1 MKSTRDQI
9 ATLQAKQ
16 AKQSSSAIDRRD
28 SATNAGNFARNT
40 PTNAQYLSGAIPG
53 KLDIKSTADKARKGK

>member
-16 AKQSSSAIDRRD
+16 PKQECSAIDRRN
-28 SATNAGNFARNT
+28 AETNANNYARNT
-40 PTNAQYLSGAIPG
+40 PTNSQYLSGAIPG
-53 KLDIKSTADKARKGK
+53 KLDVKGTSDKARKGK

>member
-16 AKQSSSAIDRRD
+16 PSQECSAIDRRNT
-28 SATNAGNFARNT
+28 STNAGNFARNA
-40 PTNAQYLSGAIPG
+40 PTNAQYLSGAIPSDNNV
-53 KLDIKSTADKARKGK
+53 KATADKARKGK

>member
-9 ATLQAKQ
+9 AKLQAKQ
-16 AKQSSSAIDRRD
+16 PKQECSAIDRR
-28 SATNAGNFARNT
+28 NAEINANNFARNT

-53 KLDIKSTADKARKGK
+53 KLDVKSTADKARKGK

>member
-16 AKQSSSAIDRRD
+16 PKQECSAIDRRN
-28 SATNAGNFARNT
+28 AETNANNYARNT
-40 PTNAQYLSGAIPG
+40 PTNAQYLSGAIPSGNNVKATAG
-53 KLDIKSTADKARKGK
+53 KALKGK

>member
-16 AKQSSSAIDRRD
+16 PSQECSAIDRRN
-28 SATNAGNFARNT
+28 AETNAGNYARNT
-40 PTNAQYLSGAIPG
+40 PTNAQYLTGSIPSGNNVKA
-53 KLDIKSTADKARKGK
+53 TADKARKGK

>member
-28 SATNAGNFARNT
+28 SATNANNYARNT
-40 PTNAQYLSGAIPG
+40 PTNAQYLSGSIPSG
-53 KLDIKSTADKARKGK
+53 NNIKATADKARKGK

>member
-16 AKQSSSAIDRRD
+16 PKQECSAIDRRNTE
-28 SATNAGNFARNT
+28 TNSGNFARNT
-40 PTNAQYLSGAIPG
+40 PTNAQYLSGAIPSG
-53 KLDIKSTADKARKGK
+53 NNVKATAAKVLKGK

>member
-16 AKQSSSAIDRRD
+16 PKQECSTIDRRNTE
-28 SATNAGNFARNT
+28 TNAGNYARNT

-53 KLDIKSTADKARKGK
+53 KLDVKGTADKARKGK

>member
-16 AKQSSSAIDRRD
+16 ASQTSSAIDRRN
-28 SATNAGNFARNT
+28 AETNAGNFARNT
-40 PTNAQYLSGAIPG
+40 VTSHKDLSGMIPG
-53 KLDIKSTADKARKGK
+53 KLDVKGTADKARKGK

>member
-16 AKQSSSAIDRRD
+16 ASQASSAIDRRN

-40 PTNAQYLSGAIPG
+40 PTNAQYLSGAIPA
-53 KLDIKSTADKARKGK
+53 KLDVKSTADKARKGK

>member
-9 ATLQAKQ
+9 DTLQAKQ

-28 SATNAGNFARNT
+28 SSTNAGNYARNT
-40 PTNAQYLSGAIPG
+40 PTNAQYLSGAIPA
-53 KLDIKSTADKARKGK
+53 KLDVKGTADKARKGK

>member
-16 AKQSSSAIDRRD
+16 PKQECSAIDRRN
-28 SATNAGNFARNT
+28 AETNANNFARNT
-40 PTNAQYLSGAIPG
+40 PTNAQYLSGSIPN
-53 KLDIKSTADKARKGK
+53 KLDVKSTADKARKGK

>member
-16 AKQSSSAIDRRD
+16 AKQSSSAIDRRN
-28 SATNAGNFARNT
+28 AETNANNYARNT
-40 PTNAQYLSGAIPG
+40 PTNAQYLSGAIPSG
-53 KLDIKSTADKARKGK
+53 NNVKATADKARKGK

>member
-16 AKQSSSAIDRRD
+16 PSQECSAIDRRNTE
-28 SATNAGNFARNT
+28 TNAGNYARNT
-40 PTNAQYLSGAIPG
+40 PTNAKYLSGAIPSG
-53 KLDIKSTADKARKGK
+53 NNVKATADKARKGK